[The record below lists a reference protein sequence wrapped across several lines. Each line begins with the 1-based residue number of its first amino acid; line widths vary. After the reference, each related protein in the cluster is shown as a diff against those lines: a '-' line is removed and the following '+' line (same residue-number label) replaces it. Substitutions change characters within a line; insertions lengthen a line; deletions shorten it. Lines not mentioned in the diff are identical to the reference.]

1 MNSSKHIN
9 LFLPQTEYH
18 FLQSLNIASSNYS
31 QSNCINEIHILK
43 IKDRINIIKPKSDL
57 NNIEIIIHES
67 RTYISLIKELLT
79 VNYHNFFFFQENS
92 ILNRYLAYKLKS
104 KYKTQINLAPDG
116 YKPYA
121 IFNKKHEF
129 LSLVKDSITDNLFLL
144 KNKLKTST
152 IFISENYRYGSSSFI
167 DNIWLQF
174 PAIFDRK
181 VNKTKAE
188 LKTIPDFTQESMQLF
203 ESYFSYDYKIPKNK
217 EIILYL
223 NQPFWTEKLI
233 EKEIE
238 FLKEMKSIFDET
250 IYIKL
255 HPSTPKETIERYI
268 TIEGIEILNLKLPAE
283 FFIPKLNKCIIFS
296 GWSSAL
302 LTNNATCNL
311 YFNYPI
317 YKNCGAKAVDQS
329 TLLILPHIQTVV
341 KPSEMMFPNE

>member
-1 MNSSKHIN
+1 MNSSKDIN

-31 QSNCINEIHILK
+31 DRDCINEIHIMK
-43 IKDRINIIKPKSDL
+43 IKGRINIIEPESDL
-57 NNIEIIIHES
+57 YNIKVIIHES
-67 RTYISLIKELLT
+67 KSYVTLIKELISI
-79 VNYHNFFFFQENS
+79 NCKNFFFFQENS
-92 ILNRYLAYKLKS
+92 ILNRFLAYKLRS

-121 IFNKKHEF
+121 IYNKKHEF

-144 KNKLKTST
+144 KNKLETSKV
-152 IFISENYRYGSSSFI
+152 FISENYRYGSSSFI
-167 DNIWLQF
+167 DAIWLQY
-174 PAIFDRK
+174 PAIFNKK

-188 LKTIPDFTQESMQLF
+188 LKTISDLTKESMRLF
-203 ESYFSYDYKIPKNK
+203 ERYFTYDYKIPKNK
-217 EIILYL
+217 GIILYL

-238 FLKEMKSIFDET
+238 FLKEMKVIFDET

-268 TIEGIEILNLKLPAE
+268 TLEGIEILNLKLPSE
-283 FFIPKLNKCIIFS
+283 FLIPKLNKCIIFS

-302 LTNNATCNL
+302 ITANPSCNF

-317 YKNCGAKAVDQS
+317 YKNCTAKAVDQS
-329 TLLILPHIQTVV
+329 TLLILPHIKTVV
-341 KPSEMMFPNE
+341 KPTEMKFPNE